1 MTARSGDALS
11 HVNFQA
17 RQNAVL
23 TGSRRARIPAPAAGS
38 DPPRQRQ
45 VHRFQSYLHGGHE
58 AASRNERGRF
68 APFALYLP
76 KSFRAKG

>member
-23 TGSRRARIPAPAAGS
+23 TETSAPEFLALAPGS
-38 DPPRQRQ
+38 DPR
-45 VHRFQSYLHGGHE
+45 
-58 AASRNERGRF
+58 ASPMRASVPVVF
-68 APFALYLP
+68 AWRP
-76 KSFRAKG
+76 